1 MPLLILGLFIAV
13 PIIEIAVFIEV
24 GGRIGL
30 WNTVSVVIVTAMI
43 GTWMLRS
50 QGLKTLDSARRSM
63 ERQEFPVAELF
74 DGICLLIAGVL
85 LLTPGFLTEAF
96 GFLLFMPPVRAG
108 LRVWI
113 WTILQRRGGG
123 RVWVDGHD
131 LGGDGHHG
139 GQGGGQRGGPGGS
152 LGGGTIDGDFHVIDP
167 DAPEDDSKPPRLP
180 R

>member
-30 WNTVSVVIVTAMI
+30 WNTVSIVIVTAMI

-63 ERQEFPVAELF
+63 ERQEFPIAELF
-74 DGICLLIAGVL
+74 DGICLLVAGVL
-85 LLTPGFLTEAF
+85 LLTPGFVTDAF
-96 GFLLFMPPVRAG
+96 GFMLFMPPVRAG

-113 WTILQRRGGG
+113 WAILQRREGT
-123 RVWVDGHD
+123 RVWVDGQGPGGNSGGGAD
-131 LGGDGHHG
+131 YRGGGDGN
-139 GQGGGQRGGPGGS
+139 
-152 LGGGTIDGDFHVIDP
+152 TIDGEFEIIDP
-167 DAPEDDSKPPRLP
+167 EDPEDKNKPPRLP
-180 R
+180 RSK

>member
-30 WNTVSVVIVTAMI
+30 WNTVSIVIVTAMI
-43 GTWMLRS
+43 GTWMLRA
-50 QGLKTLDSARRSM
+50 QGLRTLESARRSM
-63 ERQEFPVAELF
+63 ERQEFPVTELF
-74 DGICLLIAGVL
+74 DGICLLVAGVL
-85 LLTPGFLTEAF
+85 LLTPGFVTDAF

-113 WTILQRRGGG
+113 WAILQRREGA
-123 RVWVDGHD
+123 RVWVDGQG

-139 GQGGGQRGGPGGS
+139 RGMGGSTGGGT
-152 LGGGTIDGDFHVIDP
+152 GGGTIDGDFHVIDP
-167 DAPEDDSKPPRLP
+167 DAPEEDSKPPRLP